1 MQSGRERGGD
11 RPAASPQPPC
21 ARCLR
26 EPNFVPPSPGERRGC
41 AAFAR
46 GRRGRRG
53 RPAQQAASCG
63 GTGPAVPPQPPGP
76 ARCRRSAAAQGARA
90 ALRGRCAGCGRP
102 AGGAVRGPAPRPGA
116 RRGWVA
122 ISRGHT
128 CAGSRVG
135 AFGGFSPPSSSRVW
149 LCGVH
154 RVEARGGVLG
164 VVRLN

>member
-1 MQSGRERGGD
+1 MESGRERGGD
-11 RPAASPQPPC
+11 RPAASPQPPRT
-21 ARCLR
+21 RCLR
-26 EPNFVPPSPGERRGC
+26 EPNFVPPLPRREGERRGC

-46 GRRGRRG
+46 GRSGRRG

-63 GTGPAVPPQPPGP
+63 GTGAAVPPQPPGP

-102 AGGAVRGPAPRPGA
+102 AGGAVRGPAPRTAG
-116 RRGWVA
+116 VA

-128 CAGSRVG
+128 CAGWRVG
-135 AFGGFSPPSSSRVW
+135 FFGGFSPLLPRVSGFAA
-149 LCGVH
+149 CI
-154 RVEARGGVLG
+154 EAKGGVRG